1 MPPNPLMGYHPA
13 MIHVILTA
21 IGADRPGLVDEVSE
35 FIFQRG
41 GNIEDSRMVN
51 LRGQFA
57 MMVLIGAPEAT
68 LGRLKSEIWQLQQQS
83 GLQIELRPASETT
96 GSSAQAIPYRLTAT
110 AIDQPGLVHRLAHL
124 LRAASV
130 NIESLET
137 TLKPAPVTGTPMFEM
152 ELVISIPK
160 TTPIAK
166 LKEQVAAS
174 CGELN
179 IDYELERL

>member
-1 MPPNPLMGYHPA
+1 MTHA
-13 MIHVILTA
+13 ILTA

-35 FIFQRG
+35 FIFERG

-57 MMVLIGAPEAT
+57 MMVLLGAPEGT
-68 LGRLKSEIWQLQQQS
+68 LSKIKSELWQLQQQS
-83 GLQIELRPASETT
+83 GLQIELRPAAATT
-96 GSSAQAIPYRLTAT
+96 AASAQAIPYRLVAT

-124 LRAASV
+124 LRSASV

-137 TLKPAPVTGTPMFEM
+137 HLKPAPVTGTPMFEM

-174 CGELN
+174 CAELN
-179 IDYELERL
+179 IDYELSRL